1 MFKDIWDRIDFF
13 FFLHIIPYSWIRIN
27 KLFILIY
34 FFCYVSISM
43 IIECVVS
50 YCISNKIKIIVLI
63 FSLSSANNF

>member
-50 YCISNKIKIIVLI
+50 YCI
-63 FSLSSANNF
+63 LSQI